1 MQASAPICSC
11 VCHAAAAHGN
21 MSENLVTCMPLP
33 PPPASLALRAGAR
46 RNAAGAAPCPA
57 PRPGRWQCRP
67 PKRAPAGAMLY
78 RRIPESHHWQQRGP
92 GRQFLHHG
100 PHAPQPAC
108 HASYSRHPRAAPNP
122 RRIRAQHT
130 IQEEK
135 KGRRNSRVAH
145 EIVCMHAWW
154 RAWLAT
160 QGGLSVL
167 GTCQGPLVL
176 PSQL

>member
-1 MQASAPICSC
+1 MQASAP
-11 VCHAAAAHGN
+11 G
-21 MSENLVTCMPLP
+21 
-33 PPPASLALRAGAR
+33 LALRAGACR
-46 RNAAGAAPCPA
+46 DAARAAPCPV
-57 PRPGRWQCRP
+57 PRPGRLQCRP

-78 RRIPESHHWQQRGP
+78 RRIPESHHWQQCGP

-135 KGRRNSRVAH
+135 KGRRNSREAH
-145 EIVCMHAWW
+145 EILLLFAELRHRQPVDVQFVVHTHPPVVNSRPW
-154 RAWLAT
+154 RMRRASRPGARGSWPRPRAEAL
-160 QGGLSVL
+160 
-167 GTCQGPLVL
+167 
-176 PSQL
+176 SQLNMAART